1 MLSNYLLAKANV
13 DVPALATSIAA
24 LNTTNTFLPLNPL
37 HDTDVS
43 GFLRHAH
50 EQTLI
55 SSIEEG
61 RRETEIE
68 FYRNLDS
75 RVRKDWEARKKRIF
89 EELGVG
95 KGVAEGEGG
104 DREGRARFAGQ
115 HAGMRSQK
123 AFGTSVRA
131 FDSMNPVSSLIDAFH
146 VPVHS
151 STNPIS
157 RYAHQDDGLRSS
169 HR

>member
-1 MLSNYLLAKANV
+1 VCLRKLGREFTHLALNVCRNYLLAKANV
-13 DVPALATSIAA
+13 DAPSLASSIAA
-24 LNTTNTFLPLNPL
+24 LNTANTFLPLNPL
-37 HDTDVS
+37 HDTDVN

-61 RRETEIE
+61 RRETEVE

-75 RVRKDWEARKKRIF
+75 RVRKDWETRKKRIF

-95 KGVAEGEGG
+95 NNMTQGEGG

-115 HAGMRSQK
+115 HAGMRSKK
-123 AFGTSVRA
+123 AFGASVRR
-131 FDSMNPVSSLIDAFH
+131 P
-146 VPVHS
+146 
-151 STNPIS
+151 
-157 RYAHQDDGLRSS
+157 
-169 HR
+169 

>member
-1 MLSNYLLAKANV
+1 MWGLTRLACVCHRNYLLAKANV
-13 DVPALATSIAA
+13 DAPSLASSIAA

-37 HDTDVS
+37 HDTDVN

-61 RRETEIE
+61 RRETEVE
-68 FYRNLDS
+68 FYRNLDT
-75 RVRKDWEARKKRIF
+75 RVRKDWETRKKKIF

-95 KGVAEGEGG
+95 SMAEGEGG

-115 HAGMRSQK
+115 HAGMRSKK
-123 AFGTSVRA
+123 AFGASV
-131 FDSMNPVSSLIDAFH
+131 
-146 VPVHS
+146 
-151 STNPIS
+151 
-157 RYAHQDDGLRSS
+157 GC
-169 HR
+169 